1 MTSYNSYNIRWKKS
15 AKKELLKIDKSIIP
29 LIINAV
35 EDLKTNPF
43 PNQCKKLTNN
53 DFIYRIRVKDYR
65 IVYSVS
71 EDILTVEII
80 RVRHRKDV
88 YR

>member
-1 MTSYNSYNIRWKKS
+1 MTSYNAYNIRWKKS

-29 LIINAV
+29 LIITAV

-80 RVRHRKDV
+80 RVRHRKDI